1 MPRAIGQIAT
11 AAVTEAAVEATAYT
25 EQTSGAQRSL
35 KSSSVNDT
43 AAGTGARQVRITYF
57 TLDALGNVLGPFTET
72 VTLNGTTAVPT
83 VGLNIALIEKME
95 IVAAGSGG
103 VAAGT
108 ITMTVDNAGAGATIG
123 TIAAG
128 ARQTL
133 WAHHYVASKKQCKVT
148 DFCVSGG
155 DPAAATFSVRSA
167 GYVAGAVSPE
177 LEVTGGVGANNAN
190 GAGREL
196 VYSAPGLIIG
206 PARLRAYVTPAN
218 VNAQTSNASFGFVDS
233 PGSLV

>member
-11 AAVTEAAVEATAYT
+11 SAATEAPIEATTYT
-25 EQTSGAQRSL
+25 EPTSGAQRAL
-35 KSSSVNDT
+35 KSSSASDT
-43 AAGTGARQVRITYF
+43 AAGTGARQVRVTYY
-57 TLDALGNVLGPFTET
+57 TLAADGTIAGPFVET

-83 VGLNIALIEKME
+83 VATTIALVEKME
-95 IVAAGSGG
+95 IVGAGSGG

-133 WAHHYVASKKQCKVT
+133 WAHHYVPSKRQCKVT
-148 DFCVSGG
+148 DFIVSGG
-155 DPAAATFSVRSA
+155 DAAAATFSIRKLAYPTPPGS
-167 GYVAGAVSPE
+167 E
-177 LEVTGGVGANNAN
+177 LEVTGGVGANNA
-190 GAGREL
+190 GSTPREVTLADGGL
-196 VYSAPGLIIG
+196 VIG

-218 VNAQTSNASFGFVDS
+218 VNAQTSLASFGYVDQV
-233 PGSLV
+233 GSLV